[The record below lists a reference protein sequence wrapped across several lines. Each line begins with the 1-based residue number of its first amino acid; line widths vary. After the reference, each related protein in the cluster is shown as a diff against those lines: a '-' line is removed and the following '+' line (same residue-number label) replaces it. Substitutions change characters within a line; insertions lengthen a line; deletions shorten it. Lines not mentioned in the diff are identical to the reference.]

1 MTRVILYTILHNR
14 KDTKTL
20 TFLVVNPE
28 SLFEFL
34 LERLLILLNQEPGGK
49 LAELAEFQK
58 TGA

>member
-1 MTRVILYTILHNR
+1 MTWVIQYTIHNNI

-20 TFLVVNPE
+20 TFLVVDPE